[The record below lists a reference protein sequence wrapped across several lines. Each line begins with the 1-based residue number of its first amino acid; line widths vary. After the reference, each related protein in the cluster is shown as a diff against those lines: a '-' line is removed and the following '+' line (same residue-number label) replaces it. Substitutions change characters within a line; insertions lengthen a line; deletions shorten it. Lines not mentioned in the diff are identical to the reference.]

1 MGKMSIIQ
9 MAEEQ
14 GALVERQKLSEKR
27 LKENEKRIR
36 EAEIRK
42 QQELARQQKQYEQQ
56 QSVFQTI
63 LKHRQIIDLHGYNVQ
78 GARSIVGAKANEV
91 IRSDEMFC
99 IGFIHGIG
107 MHSGPI
113 ISDSYDFWNA
123 PDEDFEAKLKPN
135 IRNYLDELARKHDNC
150 LSIYGEKMFPIGGYS
165 SDAEILADRLC
176 SGITYFMN
184 QSFYN
189 FYYNEYNYYWRKDD
203 ILQFQ
208 RVTIIEKQKVKGKR

>member
-1 MGKMSIIQ
+1 M
-9 MAEEQ
+9 
-14 GALVERQKLSEKR
+14 
-27 LKENEKRIR
+27 
-36 EAEIRK
+36 
-42 QQELARQQKQYEQQ
+42 
-56 QSVFQTI
+56 FQTI

-91 IRSDEMFC
+91 IRSEEMFC

-107 MHSGPI
+107 IHSGPI
-113 ISDSYDFWNA
+113 ISDSYEFWNA
-123 PDEDFEAKLKPN
+123 LDEDFEAKLKP
-135 IRNYLDELARKHDNC
+135 IVRDYLDKLASKHVNC

-165 SDAEILADRLC
+165 SEVEEIAYGLC

-189 FYYNEYNYYWRKDD
+189 YYYNEYNYYWTRDN

-208 RVTIIEKQKVKGKR
+208 RVTNFDRQKVKRKNRGR